1 MTSMTAHARIAL
13 GTVPAGEVPASASES
28 NYTERAFLQCQRFIA
43 LLRRAISVEP
53 AGAWLKVQRSGEDFD
68 PYLEV
73 VVEYEA
79 ENPIARAYA
88 IRCDRE
94 APRHWDTGSESMTS
108 GWPRASRNSGQT
120 DE

>member
-1 MTSMTAHARIAL
+1 MTTTIPHTLIAL
-13 GTVPAGEVPASASES
+13 GTVPAGEEPASVSES

-53 AGAWLKVQRSGEDFD
+53 VGAWLKVRRSGEDFA

-73 VVEYEA
+73 VVEYETA
-79 ENPIARAYA
+79 NPTARAYA

-94 APRHWDTGSESMTS
+94 APRHWDSGS
-108 GWPRASRNSGQT
+108 
-120 DE
+120 